1 VKELKTLLDG
11 LGVKRDDCFEK
22 EDLINRV
29 KETKAG
35 SKKPPTGGSKTN
47 ARANTENVRQ
57 PNSSADFDFDPSKYE
72 MPKPQTCFLKIISVG
87 N

>member
-1 VKELKTLLDG
+1 MDQ

-22 EDLINRV
+22 EDLVNRL
-29 KETKAG
+29 KETKNGG
-35 SKKPPTGGSKTN
+35 SKKPPPSSKNTRAHTEN
-47 ARANTENVRQ
+47 TRQANTD
-57 PNSSADFDFDPSKYE
+57 DFNFDPSKYE